1 MANKR
6 LTTILLI
13 LLGSASAAGA
23 DTPVG
28 RTVADLADEY
38 ARRHRASVGI
48 HAVRLADGKTLC
60 GVHAGRPLIPAS
72 NQKVLTSAVALKRLG
87 ANFAFRTELAVVGH
101 DVAVIGDGDPTTGDA
116 RLAAARGEDI
126 YAVFDRWAATLKKHG
141 LKGVGALMVRGGIFQ
156 PPGVHP
162 DWPASQRQRWYSA
175 PVAGVNFNTNC
186 FDVGFKVAGR
196 TVRPVVTP
204 AAGGRIAV
212 VSRVRRGKRH
222 LWSCRFDAAGTTL
235 TLRGTVT
242 RTTPDAYPVA
252 APDPAG
258 LFAAVLADRLERA
271 GLPVTG
277 DVLTST
283 DPAWSRPPAKQRRTV
298 AVETTPL
305 GDVLQR
311 CNKQSVN
318 MMAECLLL
326 RSAVDGAKPADWKR
340 AAKVATKVLVDH
352 YGLKASQF
360 KVADGSGYSRRNRV
374 APAAIT
380 HVLKVLA
387 SQRVFVRSLAV
398 GGVDGSLKR
407 RLAAARGRVLGKTG
421 SLAGVSAL
429 SGYVLDRAGSPA
441 VAFAILINGG
451 VARAKAFEDRLCG
464 ILIEA
469 VDAAPAT
476 APATA
481 PAARP

>member
-1 MANKR
+1 MAKRR
-6 LTTILLI
+6 LTIILLI
-13 LLGSASAAGA
+13 LLGIASVGGA
-23 DTPVG
+23 DTPVA
-28 RTVADLADEY
+28 RTVADLAEQY
-38 ARRHRASVGI
+38 ARQHRASVGI

-60 GVHAGRPLIPAS
+60 DVHADRPLIPAS
-72 NQKVLTSAVALKRLG
+72 NQKVLTSAVALKCLG
-87 ANFAFRTELAVVGH
+87 ADFAFRTELAVVGN

-116 RLAAARGEDI
+116 RLAARGEDI
-126 YAVFDRWAATLKKHG
+126 YAVFDRWAAALKKHG
-141 LKGVGALMVRGGIFQ
+141 LKDVGALMVRSGIFQ

-186 FDVGFKVAGR
+186 FDVGFKVIGR
-196 TVRPVVTP
+196 TVRPTVTP

-212 VSRVRRGKRH
+212 VSRVTRGKRH

-252 APDPAG
+252 APDPAR
-258 LFAAVLADRLERA
+258 LFAAVLADRLAKA
-271 GLPVTG
+271 GLLVTG
-277 DVLTST
+277 DVLTSN

-305 GDVLQR
+305 RDVLRR

-326 RSAVDGAKPADWKR
+326 RSAVEGETPADWKR
-340 AAKVATKVLVDH
+340 AAQVATKALTDH
-352 YGLKASQF
+352 YGLKVSQF

-374 APAAIT
+374 APAAMT
-380 HVLKVLA
+380 HVLKALA

-407 RLAAARGRVLGKTG
+407 RLTHARGRVLGKTG

-429 SGYVLDRAGSPA
+429 SGYVLDRRGEPA
-441 VAFAILINGG
+441 VAFAVFINGR

-464 ILIEA
+464 VLIEA
-469 VDAAPAT
+469 VDAEAAT

-481 PAARP
+481 PATRP